1 MVLSISDG
9 VLICKALRFAKA
21 PVITKDKDVR
31 SKIPAAGMGKIELE
45 VSDIVGE
52 AIEVTTETVAG
63 NLWM

>member
-45 VSDIVGE
+45 VYDIVDE
-52 AIEVTTETVAG
+52 AI
-63 NLWM
+63 